1 MTGIVRD
8 PSRARRIEVPSNWY
22 VIHAAAHGL
31 LPLALRAR
39 VSANLVSLAG
49 LVLGASAALAFYHW
63 RLPFLASVGFC
74 LAIGW
79 MICDGLDGMI
89 ARASQT
95 ASPLGRVLDGL
106 CDHGVF
112 LLLYVAAAWSVG
124 TAQAWLL
131 ASAAGVIHAVQSN
144 FYEGERGR
152 FHRRL
157 LGDPGIAPT
166 GRTGFGLERLYDA
179 VTGWLDR
186 IAAPFDR
193 ALAASADPAAFG
205 RIYAARA
212 VAPLR
217 AMIPLS
223 ANTRVIALYIA
234 CLIGDPRIWWWFE
247 LVPLSLLAVGVLIW
261 HRRVEHRFAASG
273 TPAHASS

>member
-1 MTGIVRD
+1 MTGIARD
-8 PSRARRIEVPSNWY
+8 TSRDRRIEVPSNYY

-39 VSANLVSLAG
+39 VSANAVSVAG
-49 LVLGASAALAFYHW
+49 LVLGTLAALACYNW
-63 RLPFLASVGFC
+63 RLPFMASLGFALAC
-74 LAIGW
+74 LW

-89 ARASQT
+89 ARATKTTS
-95 ASPLGRVLDGL
+95 ALGRLLDGL
-106 CDHGVF
+106 CDYGVF

-124 TAQAWLL
+124 TAEAWAL
-131 ASAAGVIHAVQSN
+131 ATVAGTVHAVQSN
-144 FYEGERGR
+144 LFEGERSR

-157 LGDPGIAPT
+157 RGDSGQAHVA
-166 GRTGFGLERLYDA
+166 RTGFGLERLYDV
-179 VTGWLDR
+179 VTGWMDR
-186 IAAPFDR
+186 AAAPFDR
-193 ALAASADPAAFG
+193 ALANSSDPAALG

-234 CLIGDPRIWWWFE
+234 MLIGDPRAWWWFE
-247 LVPLSLLAVGVLIW
+247 IVPLSLLAVVAILW
-261 HRRVEHRFAASG
+261 HRRVEHRFVAQG
-273 TPAHASS
+273 TPAHAPS